1 MKGAKLYKD
10 EVWHYP
16 DHQGANPQKFCSNP
30 PSNIT
35 EIPDCE
41 SAEINFLWENEE
53 YYGPYP
59 AHLAVYGTVKTYDH
73 QLAEYLASR
82 YPIEDHQDIGD
93 CLLLYYRTDDG
104 EEWCYRFNGVYFG
117 SGRTMRVYSIK
128 EVDTGESE
136 HSLLTWRLAKFH
148 HGNEPVYWSNW
159 NNRVSLTGSEE
170 LTMRRSPVTGGETGL
185 PGIPPG
191 GKGDTVPGASPP
203 GGDTGT

>member
-1 MKGAKLYKD
+1 LGSQTSGGIPTSTWNGDRYL
-10 EVWHYP
+10 E
-16 DHQGANPQKFCSNP
+16 
-30 PSNIT
+30 IT
-35 EIPDCE
+35 VGGETLSPRELIR
-41 SAEINFLWENEE
+41 S
-53 YYGPYP
+53 
-59 AHLAVYGTVKTYDH
+59 V
-73 QLAEYLASR
+73 
-82 YPIEDHQDIGD
+82 PIEDHQDIGD

-117 SGRTMRVYSIK
+117 SGRTMRVYSIE

-185 PGIPPG
+185 PGIPG
-191 GKGDTVPGASPP
+191 GKGRTIPGASPP